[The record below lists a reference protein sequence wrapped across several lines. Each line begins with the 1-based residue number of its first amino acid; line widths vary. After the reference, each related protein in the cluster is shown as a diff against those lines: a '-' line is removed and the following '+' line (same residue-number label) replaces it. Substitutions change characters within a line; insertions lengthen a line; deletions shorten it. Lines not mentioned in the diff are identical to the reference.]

1 MVGSLFI
8 RVKKKKLSKLGIIF
22 AANNP
27 WVNLFGSPSLKTFPR
42 FPFCFDDSVVAVF
55 VSDSAEAVSV
65 LAEFFDGMKCLAVG
79 QQYLGINASNPQ
91 ICLFFNSLNCLAS
104 TNFASGW
111 QSGKDLH
118 VHTVSSS

>member
-8 RVKKKKLSKLGIIF
+8 RVRMMKLSKLGIIF

-27 WVNLFGSPSLKTFPR
+27 WVNLFGSPSLKTLPR

-55 VSDSAEAVSV
+55 VSAEAVSI
-65 LAEFFDGMKCLAVG
+65 LAELSDGMKFLAVG
-79 QQYLGINASNPQ
+79 QQYLAINASNPQ

-104 TNFASGW
+104 TNFTSG
-111 QSGKDLH
+111 
-118 VHTVSSS
+118 